1 MTFFHN
7 SAHLDP
13 TDAQLRNEAIK
24 VQLNELNQK
33 AGKYAPKREARFARS
48 WYIGFWV
55 FFISLLIV
63 SCYLGVLIFRPVEKG
78 KVEVSFPA
86 GTFLDKTYISVAK
99 SNELKNSDNWERSK
113 EVRNN
118 QPSIVPNIVRKVTD
132 TQPATLTDTR
142 PGATADTQP
151 AVATDTQPATLAD
164 TQDSEGDEVPFINYR
179 VLIWSEKGGAPTL
192 LYLSPEFS
200 LYNFET
206 LEDVSNTLFSQFQH
220 PEIEIGEIE
229 TAIERRIKNDNRKL
243 TGAGIEKKPE
253 PSRNKTYVSSISV
266 RPENEWHFLVAVA
279 IGTLLV
285 FLARFCYAWA
295 SQVRHTPNIP
305 IAISEAVFYCIFV
318 LSVPADYDLGLLIPK
333 LPGIISK
340 ILNAGFFKITSVGLI
355 GVFFM
360 TFAAE
365 AVKALWG
372 RVSNHVNRKNDS
384 GEGFSSYRLSL
395 LYHCRFQRRKLF
407 RPDRYTFVVNSLA
420 PRIAVWILI
429 AVAAVI
435 TLIIE
440 KKGSPMFEVALYICA
455 FGAASGLFGFALH
468 LTAPQASLLR
478 AEYHY
483 LRLRKSDQF
492 FHRYPSAID
501 DYFQVLANLF
511 IGSTPIKSEER
522 KYLNLNICTNAL
534 ERRLG
539 RVQIAANLINAYD
552 DTIEIFFPDRAKQRT
567 NSEYAIASRIYDILV
582 AKPPREICF
591 NAHVMIQTAFR
602 CMFEEENVKE
612 NWQDLL
618 SGSTVTLEQLRAI
631 AMAEFLRRV
640 NESHFLISDNSCP
653 LHWKCKGDCNLL
665 NTPARQKARFRIRYL
680 WPRWCIASICRK
692 KDYRAIQESLL
703 KDADKKLLQ
712 DMLKEHPENNTNR
725 AALLIEFPYI
735 LAQSIH
741 KRFDMEMPLI
751 SSDEL
756 RMIVENYFYNLFAN
770 TLSGSQ
776 LKGFYRFNKEACEQI
791 SADVERFFDCAGKD
805 TPWDANGKYLDRILP
820 ERDDLKD
827 DCIEIDFPVDSDK
840 QQFLPDYGQNLDTH
854 GWPSLRDK
862 SDKDRKEALLR
873 LTIQFWADTRFK
885 KLAQILFLP
894 LD

>member
-1 MTFFHN
+1 MPLFHKR
-7 SAHLDP
+7 AHLKN
-13 TDAQLRNEAIK
+13 TDAQLRKEAITA
-24 VQLNELNQK
+24 QLDELNKK
-33 AGKYAPKREARFARS
+33 AGKYAPKREARYAKPWF
-48 WYIGFWV
+48 IGFWL
-55 FFISLLIV
+55 FSIFLLIV
-63 SCYLGVLIFRPVEKG
+63 TCYLGSLLFKPVKEG

-86 GTFLDKTYISVAK
+86 GTFSDKTYLSVAK
-99 SNELKNSDNWERSK
+99 SNELYNSDNWEKTK

-118 QPSIVPNIVRKVTD
+118 QPSIVPDIVRRVAD
-132 TQPATLTDTR
+132 TQPAT
-142 PGATADTQP
+142 P
-151 AVATDTQPATLAD
+151 AGTL
-164 TQDSEGDEVPFINYR
+164 DSESDEDPNYTIYR
-179 VLIWSEKGGAPTL
+179 VLIWSEKGGSPTL
-192 LYLSPEFS
+192 LYLSAEFTFC
-200 LYNFET
+200 NFGNQ
-206 LEDVSNTLFSQFQH
+206 EDVSNTLNQFNDTERE
-220 PEIEIGEIE
+220 EIEA
-229 TAIERRIKNDNRKL
+229 AIERRINNDNRTL
-243 TGAGIEKKPE
+243 SGADTEKKPE
-253 PSRNKTYVSSISV
+253 YDPDKTYVKSISI
-266 RPENEWHFLVAVA
+266 RPENEWHFWGAVA

-285 FLARFCYAWA
+285 FLGRFCYAHA
-295 SQVRHTPNIP
+295 FQVRHAPNFP
-305 IAISEAVFYCIFV
+305 IAISEAVFYCILV
-318 LSVPADYDLGLLIPK
+318 LSVPGAYDLGFLISQ
-333 LPGIISK
+333 LPNIISK
-340 ILNAGFFKITSVGLI
+340 ILDAGFFKITSVGVI
-355 GVFFM
+355 GVFVM

-395 LYHCRFQRRKLF
+395 LYHCRFQRKKLF
-407 RPDRYTFVVNSLA
+407 RSDRHTFVVNSLV
-420 PRIAVWILI
+420 PRMAVWTLI
-429 AVAAVI
+429 AVTAVI
-435 TLIIE
+435 ALIVE
-440 KKGSPMFEVALYICA
+440 KKDSPMFEASLYICA

-478 AEYHY
+478 AEYRY
-483 LRLRKSDQF
+483 LRLKKSDHF

-501 DYFQVLANLF
+501 DYLQVLANLF

-539 RVQIAANLINAYD
+539 QVQIAASLINAYD
-552 DTIEIFFPDRAKQRT
+552 DTIENFFPDRAKRRT

-582 AKPPREICF
+582 AKSPQKSCF
-591 NAHVMIQTAFR
+591 NAQVMIQTAFR

-653 LHWKCKGDCNLL
+653 LHWKCKGDCNLS

-680 WPRWCIASICRK
+680 WPRWCIASICRN
-692 KDYRAIQESLL
+692 KDHRVIQESLL
-703 KDADKKLLQ
+703 KEADKKLLQ
-712 DMLKEHPENNTNR
+712 NMLKEHPETNTSR

-741 KRFDMEMPLI
+741 KRFDTETPLI

-756 RMIVENYFYNLFAN
+756 RMIIENYFYNLFAN

-776 LKGFYRFNKEACEQI
+776 LKGFYQFNKEACEQI
-791 SADVERFFDCAGKD
+791 AADVERFFDCAGKD

-820 ERDDLKD
+820 ERDDLED

-840 QQFLPDYGQNLDTH
+840 PQFPRGYGQNLDPY

-862 SDKDRKEALLR
+862 SDKDRKEAMLR
-873 LTIQFWADTRFK
+873 LTIQFWADTRMK